1 MLPLIPLVSLAAGLV
16 PDIIGLF
23 GGKRAGEVAGKV
35 AEVVRDVTKTDD
47 PAAAA
52 RMIET
57 DPALA
62 NQLRVDLER
71 IKQRY
76 VELQVQD
83 AEAERQAMLATL
95 RTEVEDRSSAR
106 NTMLGALGSEGWA
119 GRVVA
124 LSPAI
129 LSVIVVVGFFLFT
142 TWMVQDLPAIP
153 DPTTGRPFV
162 PDRSQ
167 SSLALRNVV
176 IGALVAGFT
185 AVLNYWLGSSQ
196 GSREKDRTVAQLQQ
210 VQAEQARDTVVQVR
224 ETNKETIAAIK
235 EAPAAAPAATPAGSV
250 APVQRTG
257 PIPGVPSRFE
267 SCLEIVL
274 GKEGLFSNHE
284 KDPGGAT
291 MMGITQRTLAAWRHR
306 DVTVEEV
313 AALTREEACEIYRA
327 NYWNTM
333 RCDDLP
339 KGVDLIVFD
348 FGVNAGPVTSVK
360 MLQRAAGSEPD
371 GAVGDLTLRAV
382 RSSDPRALIEALV
395 TKRLEFYRSLDTFV
409 TFGKGWVNRTEDVR
423 KRALSMSN

>member
-16 PDIIGLF
+16 PEIIGLF
-23 GGKRAGEVAGKV
+23 GGRRAGEVAGKV
-35 AEVVRDVTKTDD
+35 AEVVRDVTGTDD

-52 RMIET
+52 QKLDT
-57 DPALA
+57 NPALA

-95 RTEVEDRSSAR
+95 RAEVEDRGSAR
-106 NTMLGALGSEGWA
+106 NAMLGALGSPGWA

-124 LSPAI
+124 LTPAI
-129 LSVIVVVGFFLFT
+129 VSAIVLLGFFIFTGWMVRDPAPGAPARSQESAALLNVVV
-142 TWMVQDLPAIP
+142 
-153 DPTTGRPFV
+153 
-162 PDRSQ
+162 
-167 SSLALRNVV
+167 
-176 IGALVAGFT
+176 GALVAGFT

-196 GSREKDRTVAQLQQ
+196 GSRDKDRTVAQLQQ
-210 VQAEQARDTVVQVR
+210 AQAAQATETAVQVR
-224 ETNKETIAAIK
+224 ETNKETIAAIRQ
-235 EAPAAAPAATPAGSV
+235 AAPPAAAPPTQQA
-250 APVQRTG
+250 G

-274 GKEGLFSNHE
+274 GKEGLFSNNA

-339 KGVDLIVFD
+339 RGVDLVVFD
-348 FGVNAGPVTSVK
+348 FGVNAGPGTSVK
-360 MLQRAAGSEPD
+360 MLQRAAGAEPD

-382 RSSDPRALIEALV
+382 RSSDTRALIDALV
-395 TKRLEFYRSLDTFV
+395 AKRLEFYRSLDTFV

-423 KRALSMSN
+423 KRALQMAAG

>member
-16 PDIIGLF
+16 PEIIGLF
-23 GGKRAGEVAGKV
+23 GGRRAGEVAGKV

-95 RTEVEDRSSAR
+95 RTEVEDRGGAR
-106 NTMLGALGSEGWA
+106 RTMLGALGSPGWS

-124 LSPAI
+124 LTPAIVSAIVLLGFFIFTGWMVRDPAPGSPARSQESAA
-129 LSVIVVVGFFLFT
+129 LLNVVV
-142 TWMVQDLPAIP
+142 
-153 DPTTGRPFV
+153 
-162 PDRSQ
+162 
-167 SSLALRNVV
+167 
-176 IGALVAGFT
+176 GALVAGFT

-196 GSREKDRTVAQLQQ
+196 GSRDKDHTVAQLQEA
-210 VQAEQARDTVVQVR
+210 QAIQATATAQQVR
-224 ETNKETIAAIK
+224 ETNKDVIAAIR
-235 EAPAAAPAATPAGSV
+235 EAPAAAAAAAAAA
-250 APVQRTG
+250 APVQRAG

-291 MMGITQRTLAAWRHR
+291 MMGVTQRTLAAWRHR

-348 FGVNAGPVTSVK
+348 FGVNAGPGTSVK
-360 MLQRAAGSEPD
+360 MLQRAAGAEPD
-371 GAVGDLTLRAV
+371 GAVGDLTLRAI
-382 RSSDPRALIEALV
+382 RSSDSCALIEALV
-395 TKRLEFYRSLDTFV
+395 AKRLEFYRSLDTFV

-423 KRALSMSN
+423 KRALSMAA